1 MSDYNLELN
10 NVNKTNQS
18 KSKIKMEDF
27 INVLQYSSYVK
38 QQVTEEIKQQVTE
51 EIKQQVTEEIK
62 QQVTEEIKQQVTE
75 EIKQQVK
82 QQMKTNIKDFINVL
96 QYSSFLNKENT
107 NANIDYSK
115 LFEKDTINYNLLI

>member
-27 INVLQYSSYVK
+27 INVLQCSSYVK
-38 QQVTEEIKQQVTE
+38 QQFTE

-96 QYSSFLNKENT
+96 QYSSFLNKENN
-107 NANIDYSK
+107 NANIDYST

>member
-27 INVLQYSSYVK
+27 INVLQYSSYV
-38 QQVTEEIKQQVTE
+38 
-51 EIKQQVTEEIK
+51 KQQVTEEIK

>member
-10 NVNKTNQS
+10 NVNKTNKTNQS

-27 INVLQYSSYVK
+27 INVLQCSSYVK
-38 QQVTEEIKQQVTE
+38 QQF
-51 EIKQQVTEEIK
+51 TEEIK

-96 QYSSFLNKENT
+96 QYSSFLNKENN
-107 NANIDYSK
+107 NANIDYST

>member
-10 NVNKTNQS
+10 NVNKTNKTNQS

-27 INVLQYSSYVK
+27 INVLQCSSYVK
-38 QQVTEEIKQQVTE
+38 QQF
-51 EIKQQVTEEIK
+51 
-62 QQVTEEIKQQVTE
+62 TEEIKQQVTE

-96 QYSSFLNKENT
+96 QYSSFLNKENN
-107 NANIDYSK
+107 NANIDYST